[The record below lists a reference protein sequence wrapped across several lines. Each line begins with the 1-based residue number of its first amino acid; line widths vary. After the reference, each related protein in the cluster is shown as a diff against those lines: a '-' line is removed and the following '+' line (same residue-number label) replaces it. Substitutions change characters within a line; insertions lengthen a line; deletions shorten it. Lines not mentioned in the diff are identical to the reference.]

1 MTAVEFF
8 AGHPQELC
16 AYRALEEAVRARIP
30 DMTVRMMKSCVAF
43 DDGRPFC
50 YVSRQRCGERKDAYI
65 LVSFGL
71 DAPIADSRIAA
82 AVEPYPNRWTHHVPV
97 GDPEEVDAQLL
108 AWIDWA
114 HAFSKRKC
122 GRHIKNVQA
131 D

>member
-1 MTAVEFF
+1 MTAAEFF

-30 DMTVRMMKSCVAF
+30 DMTVRVMKSCVAF

-50 YVSRQRCGERKDAYI
+50 YVSRQRCGGRKGANI

-82 AVEPYPNRWTHHVPV
+82 AVKPYPNRWTHHVPV

-114 HAFSKRKC
+114 HAFSKRKRA
-122 GRHIKNVQA
+122 RHIENVRA

>member
-1 MTAVEFF
+1 MTAAEFF

-30 DMTVRMMKSCVAF
+30 DMTVRVMKSCVAF

-50 YVSRQRCGERKDAYI
+50 YVSRQRCGGRKGAYI

-108 AWIDWA
+108 AWIYWA
-114 HAFSKRKC
+114 HAFSKRKRA
-122 GRHIKNVQA
+122 RHIENVRA